1 MKIIYQR
8 IRSVFNAVL
17 NSKKDMKKLFLIL
30 PILLFSVSQVNAQSV
45 NVEVQKN
52 GTTHEE
58 TICLP
63 QSMTYDIDSLL
74 NEWHSKNSL
83 TPDNDCLMKN
93 ENPTFSDSV
102 YIDRLSRI
110 PAVMELTYND
120 IVRKFIELYSGKL
133 RKQVSFM
140 LGASNFYM
148 PIFEEALDAYN
159 IPQEL
164 KYLPIIESAL
174 NPKATSPVGAAGLW
188 QFMIGTGKLYGLETN
203 SIIDERRDPIKST
216 WAAARYLR
224 DLYTIYKDWNL
235 VIAAYNCG
243 TGNINKAIHRA
254 NGARD
259 YWAIYNYLPQETR
272 GYVPAF
278 IAANYVMTYYCD
290 HNICPMEAEISQNTD
305 TVQVN
310 KSLHF
315 EQISDICGINIDQ
328 IRSLNPQYKID
339 VVPGNTESCTLR
351 LPRNYINTFI
361 DRQDTIYAYRA
372 EQLFSNRPTV
382 SPTVEVVE
390 EKPAVYKSTR
400 HSKKAKYASHKVRS
414 GQTLSDIADK
424 YGVTVKQLKKWNG
437 LRGTSIRAGK
447 KIKIHK

>member
-1 MKIIYQR
+1 
-8 IRSVFNAVL
+8 
-17 NSKKDMKKLFLIL
+17 MKKIFLIL
-30 PILLFSVSQVNAQSV
+30 PALFLCVSLANAQTI
-45 NVEVQKN
+45 NVTVQKD
-52 GTTHEE
+52 GATHEE
-58 TICLP
+58 TIGLP
-63 QSMTYDIDSLL
+63 ISMTYDVDSLL

-83 TPDNDCLMKN
+83 KPDNNCMMKD
-93 ENPTFSDSV
+93 ENPSFSDSV

-148 PIFEEALDAYN
+148 PMFEEALDAYN

-164 KYLPIIESAL
+164 KYLPVIESSL

-188 QFMIGTGKLYGLETN
+188 QFMLGTGKIYGLESN
-203 SIIDERRDPIKST
+203 SIVDERRDPIKST
-216 WAAARYLR
+216 WAAAKYLR

-243 TGNINKAIHRA
+243 TGNINKAIRRA

-290 HNICPMEAEISQNTD
+290 HNICPMEAELSENTD
-305 TVQVN
+305 TVQVS

-315 EQISDICGINIDQ
+315 EQIADICGISIDQ

-339 VVPGNTESCTLR
+339 IVPGNAEICTLR

-361 DRQDTIYAYRA
+361 DSQDTIYAYRA
-372 EQLFSNRPTV
+372 DELFSNRK
-382 SPTVEVVE
+382 TVEVKE
-390 EKPAVYKSTR
+390 EVVKAVTP
-400 HSKKAKYASHKVRS
+400 KYTSHKARYTS
-414 GQTLSDIADK
+414 HKIRKGQTLSDIADK

-437 LRGTSIRAGK
+437 LRKNTISAGK
-447 KIKIHK
+447 RLKIRK